1 MSSYVDRKYIY
12 QIKGRKLHLW
22 KMTDYG
28 SQIPDTQGRLR
39 TARENIIYP
48 DEAITD
54 GLRIEY
60 SAIIK
65 PFVTQ
70 DPEVTLGASLT
81 EVAKPVESS
90 HVNLNRM
97 LALAAVD
104 YVRAMMSE
112 RTGQLD
118 MKEYYMK
125 QFFKKVSDNDSN
137 KRKIRFTFTSR
148 PYGVR

>member
-1 MSSYVDRKYIY
+1 
-12 QIKGRKLHLW
+12 
-22 KMTDYG
+22 
-28 SQIPDTQGRLR
+28 
-39 TARENIIYP
+39 
-48 DEAITD
+48 
-54 GLRIEY
+54 
-60 SAIIK
+60 
-65 PFVTQ
+65 
-70 DPEVTLGASLT
+70 
-81 EVAKPVESS
+81 
-90 HVNLNRM
+90 M